1 MRMFAICYDKGEYYL
16 IASCTQSDSTID
28 CSIDGKVSIEIFDT
42 LIFQTIQD
50 NILLNKSIKF
60 PKGITN
66 ITATDLIIGDST
78 ELESVRNM
86 SISKLMNFV
95 NKRVGTEYAFY
106 LFQFNILNNKLLEFG
121 YYITSENSN
130 TKYLE
135 ILQKGLT
142 EEISTLE
149 LFLDA
154 KSKIDE
160 YQSLFT
166 SFKKYYDLINE
177 EDDIENIKK
186 YFNEF
191 MNEWE

>member
-1 MRMFAICYDKGEYYL
+1 
-16 IASCTQSDSTID
+16 
-28 CSIDGKVSIEIFDT
+28 
-42 LIFQTIQD
+42 
-50 NILLNKSIKF
+50 
-60 PKGITN
+60 
-66 ITATDLIIGDST
+66 
-78 ELESVRNM
+78 M

-135 ILQKGLT
+135 ILQKGLAA
-142 EEISTLE
+142 EISTLE

-166 SFKKYYDLINE
+166 SFKKYSDLINE
-177 EDDIENIKK
+177 EDEIENIKK